1 MFFNP
6 SNLPHYLA
14 ARGLITW
21 EEIVSGTF
29 QIQESGRRNRNY
41 KVHRGDLP
49 GLFVKQVPMV
59 VGETVASLYREAAC
73 YEMTERTEAFTAL
86 RPLVPKLMDYDSR
99 RHCLVTELLPEGEA
113 LSTTHLRLNTFPP
126 DVAALTGAALGK
138 VHRITEFLMSSGKDL
153 TAFPR
158 QPHWILSVARNAE
171 TALQNMV
178 PGMMQAATTARSIP
192 AVVAGLDALK
202 QHWRQSA
209 LINGDVKWDNFLL
222 QSTPEKRLFIL
233 DWELSDIGD
242 PAWDIGSAMAA
253 YLQFWIMLLSA
264 DSSTLDTRALM
275 LSAPHRLETVTPA
288 IAEVWKSYVRERGW
302 TEPVAMAELRHT
314 VGHVAARL
322 ILTTFEMGHQ
332 APHLNRS
339 MALLL
344 QFAAALFATPEQAAY
359 DLLGLS
365 LSHPVHAFN

>member
-21 EEIVSGTF
+21 EEIVSGDF

-41 KVHRGDLP
+41 KVLRGDLP
-49 GLFVKQVPMV
+49 GLFVKQVPMIA
-59 VGETVASLYREAAC
+59 GETVASMYREAAC
-73 YEMTERTEAFTAL
+73 YEMTEGTEAFAVM
-86 RPLVPKLMDYDSR
+86 RPLIPRLLDYDSR
-99 RHCLVTELLPEGEA
+99 RHCLVTQLLPEGEA
-113 LSTTHLRLNTFPP
+113 LSTAHYRLNAFPL
-126 DVAALTGAALGK
+126 DIAALTGAALGK
-138 VHRITEFLMSSGKDL
+138 VHHTTSFLMTAGKDL
-153 TAFPR
+153 PTFPR
-158 QPHWILSVARNAE
+158 QPHWVLSVARNAE
-171 TALQNMV
+171 STRYAE
-178 PGMMQAATTARSIP
+178 PGMMQAAAAVRSVP
-192 AVVAGLDALK
+192 AVVAGLAALH
-202 QHWRQSA
+202 QNWRYSA
-209 LINGDVKWDNFLL
+209 LINGDVKWDNLLL
-222 QSTPEKRLFIL
+222 QSTPEKRLFVL
-233 DWELSDIGD
+233 DWELSDIGE
-242 PAWDIGSAMAA
+242 PAWDIGSALAA
-253 YLQFWIMLLSA
+253 YLQYWIMLLGA
-264 DSSTLDTRALM
+264 DASTLDTRALM

-288 IAEVWKSYVRERGW
+288 IAEVWKAYVRERGW
-302 TEPVAMAELRHT
+302 SEQVAMAELRHT

-344 QFAAALFATPEQAAY
+344 QFATALFTTPEQAAH